1 MTGIEHSE
9 TAPVRAAAREE
20 QWPEPFLDF
29 IAIAKA
35 TFPSIT
41 DEAFAETY
49 KAAMNKDTPENRH
62 RLWDKLQELHDPQPP
77 PLDKLQELHDPEP
90 PPLDKLQELH
100 DPEPPPLEPLQ
111 EPQPEPPP
119 LEPLQEL
126 HDPEPPPLDPSDFDI
141 SL

>member
-62 RLWDKLQELHDPQPP
+62 RLWDKLQELHDPQP
-77 PLDKLQELHDPEP
+77 LQEP
-90 PPLDKLQELH
+90 Q
-100 DPEPPPLEPLQ
+100 PEPPPLEPLQ

-126 HDPEPPPLDPSDFDI
+126 HDPEPPPLDPSW
-141 SL
+141 